1 MKRFDYEVAV
11 NQLSLGKGTKL
22 NNGIN
27 YDLIPSW
34 VQSKDFLN
42 LFLPYLKIVGDS
54 IQPEK
59 MDGLYSRK
67 IDGVVTLIM
76 SYATLDKVDI
86 GG

>member
-1 MKRFDYEVAV
+1 MRTTPAESSAALRFSNTSA
-11 NQLSLGKGTKL
+11 
-22 NNGIN
+22 
-27 YDLIPSW
+27 
-34 VQSKDFLN
+34 
-42 LFLPYLKIVGDS
+42 KIVGDS

-76 SYATLDKVDI
+76 LYATLDKSEYYL